1 MNSNFRSYL
10 IIFLLAVILFMP
22 FLGQV
27 HLFDWD
33 EVNFAEAAREMIV
46 THNYTTVQIDFKPF
60 WEKPPL
66 FFWFQVAAMKM
77 FGINEFAAR
86 LPNAIAG
93 MLTLMFLFYIGEKH
107 FDKKF
112 AWLWVVVYMSSFLPF
127 LYFKSGIIDPWFN
140 LLIFSGIYFLIF
152 AGKNDKRKYLNTALS
167 AALIGL
173 ATLTKGPVA
182 ILLTG
187 LTYFISLLIN
197 RFRNFLSVRQI
208 LLYLGVFSAIGGL
221 WFIILIV
228 QGHSEIIREFIVY
241 QIRLLTTEDAGH
253 GGPFYYHFLVL
264 LLGCFPMSVFA
275 FRGFKK
281 QADSKLLSEQ
291 QSYFRQWMLI
301 LFWVV
306 LILFSIVKTKIVHYS
321 SLAYFPLSF
330 LAVYGILQLFEK
342 GKIGNWIKTGIIIIA
357 TLLGTAIALM
367 PFVEKYKT
375 WIIAKGWIHDPFAVA
390 NLQATVQWSYLVTII
405 GISFVLGTLAVVI
418 FVRDVKKSVLVIS
431 LISLI
436 TIEVASLEIVPRIEP
451 YSQGPAIAFYQSLK
465 GKDVF
470 VVPLGFK
477 SYAHLFY
484 SEKQSATAKAQPATD
499 ILLRGKIDKP
509 AYFVSKIT
517 RKDEIL
523 NSYPLLEVLYQ
534 KNGFVFYR
542 RK

>member
-1 MNSNFRSYL
+1 MKNNLRPYL
-10 IIFLLAVILFMP
+10 IIFLLATIFFVP

-33 EVNFAEAAREMIV
+33 EVNFAEAAREMIIS
-46 THNYTTVQIDFKPF
+46 HNYTTVQIDFKPF

-77 FGINEFAAR
+77 FGINEFSAR
-86 LPNAIAG
+86 FPNAVAG
-93 MLTLMFLFYIGEKH
+93 MLTLMFLFYIGKKH

-112 AWLWVVVYMSSFLPF
+112 AWLWVLVYMSSFLPF

-152 AGKNDKRKYLNTALS
+152 SSKNDKRKYLNTVLS

-187 LTYFISLLIN
+187 LTYFVSLLIN
-197 RFRNFLSVRQI
+197 RFRNLISIRQI
-208 LLYLGVFSAIGGL
+208 LLYLTVFSAIGGL
-221 WFIILIV
+221 WFIILIF
-228 QGHSEIIREFIVY
+228 QGHTDIIREFIVY

-264 LLGCFPMSVFA
+264 LIGCFPMSVFA
-275 FRGFKK
+275 IGGFRKSPDTK
-281 QADSKLLSEQ
+281 QSSQ
-291 QSYFRQWMLI
+291 TYFRQWMLI

-330 LAVYGILQLFEK
+330 LSVYGILQLFEK
-342 GKIGNWIKTGIIIIA
+342 GKIGKWTKTGIIIIA
-357 TLLGTAIALM
+357 ALLGTAIALM
-367 PFVEKYKT
+367 PFMEKYKT
-375 WIIAKGWIHDPFAVA
+375 WIITKGWIHDPFAAA
-390 NLQATVQWSYLVTII
+390 NLMTPVSWSPAVTIL
-405 GISFVLGTLAVVI
+405 GGFLVLGTFAVVLFI
-418 FVRDVKKSVLVIS
+418 RDVKKSVFLIFF
-431 LISLI
+431 ISLI
-436 TIEVASLEIVPRIEP
+436 TITFSSLEIVPRIEP

-465 GKDVF
+465 GKDVY
-470 VVPLGFK
+470 VIPLGFK

-484 SEKQSATAKAQPATD
+484 SEKQPATAKTQPATD

-523 NSYPLLEVLYQ
+523 NSYPLLEVIYQ